1 MNRNDKL
8 KQRLTTSVAVGL
20 AAVAGTMQIGALPVY
35 AAETDTS
42 ENSKAVYKEET
53 VYVNADALGNR
64 TQITVSDWLKN
75 AGKSASVNDKSTLE
89 NIKNVKGEESF
100 VLDGNSLTWDSQGK
114 DIYYQG
120 TTNQELPVSVK
131 LTWYLDGKEISPDE
145 LNGKSGQL
153 KVKIDYKNLS
163 RKTVTVDGK
172 QEEVYTPF
180 VMMTGLILPEE
191 NCSNVVID
199 NGRVISDGNR
209 NIVVGFA
216 MPGMKESLGITEND
230 ALSSEVMLPES
241 LTISAEVTD
250 FSVPST
256 FTVALSDLMENID
269 LDKIADTGDLQ
280 TALDDLEDAAIKLV
294 GGTADLSDGADRLS
308 EGIDSY
314 TEGVDQLSS
323 AVSKYL
329 GDDGELSGK
338 VTEYVNGVNTVV
350 LGIKDYTDGAGTLAD
365 GVISYI
371 NGEEQIADGAEQ
383 LADLSKGL
391 QQVQMAIHQLTQA
404 TDGKTDNDG
413 GKDLKVASQ
422 ALADGTQKM
431 KDALGSEA
439 VKKLMSQVDA
449 MTESGQELI
458 SQAENLEESMQQGI
472 AEPVQNITSQLQ
484 NLSGELQKMTQ
495 LQDNLQAACSRIN
508 MIVNEDNVTI
518 KDAKTKGSS
527 VRQSV
532 ATSVAALE
540 KEKES
545 LQSTD
550 PDAAQKIQDVIDTLN
565 AAGESAGALEN
576 LKELDTVQTDQ
587 LGDAAIDTEA
597 VAQAA
602 DAVRKN
608 MNIFVSTAGE
618 LSQQLPVLQNKI
630 EDMKQS
636 VNTLPDNG
644 LTEFSK
650 QVDQLNKGMQQLNAA
665 IGGEGGLSESISF
678 LDQSV
683 AEDFP
688 KAMQGIDA
696 LNGGFDKLEVYNSQ
710 LLNGAY
716 DLKEAGKT
724 LAGGADTL
732 FAGTNTLSSGLN
744 AIGRQMNEGTSLLT
758 QNSGTLRDGA
768 KALKDGSHTLAES
781 MSQFEEQGTKQL
793 KVTVEE
799 QLGDVVDRL
808 KALNSSEAEYDTF
821 SGKSSSMDGSV
832 KFIIE
837 TEAGED

>member
-1 MNRNDKL
+1 MNGNHKW
-8 KQRLTTSVAVGL
+8 KQRLTTTAAVGL
-20 AAVAGTMQIGALPVY
+20 AAVAGIMQIGALPVY

-53 VYVNADALGNR
+53 VYVNADALGNK
-64 TQITVSDWLKN
+64 TQVTVSDWLKN
-75 AGKSASVNDKSTLE
+75 AGESASVKDKSTLE
-89 NIKNVKGEESF
+89 NIKNIKGDESF

-216 MPGMKESLGITEND
+216 MPGMKESLGIADSDE
-230 ALSSEVMLPES
+230 LSSTITLPES
-241 LTISAEVTD
+241 LTVSAEVTD

-294 GGTADLSDGADRLS
+294 GGTDDLSDGADRLS

-314 TEGVDQLSS
+314 TEGVDQLSN

-350 LGIKDYTDGAGTLAD
+350 LGIKNYTDGAGTLAD

-383 LADLSKGL
+383 LTDLSKGL
-391 QQVQMAIHQLTQA
+391 QQVQAAIHQLTQA

-413 GKDLKVASQ
+413 GKDLKAASQ

-431 KDALGSEA
+431 EDSLGSEA
-439 VKKLMSQVDA
+439 VKKLMNQVVS
-449 MTESGQELI
+449 MTETGQELI
-458 SQAENLEESMQQGI
+458 SQTEGLEESMQQGI
-472 AEPVQNITSQLQ
+472 AEPIQNITSQLQ
-484 NLSGELQKMTQ
+484 NLSAELQKMTQ
-495 LQDNLQAACSRIN
+495 LQDNLQAACGQIN
-508 MIVNEDNVTI
+508 TVVNEDNARIT
-518 KDAKTKGSS
+518 DAKAKGSS

-532 ATSVAALE
+532 AASVAALE
-540 KEKES
+540 EKKES

-550 PDAAQKIQDVIDTLN
+550 PDAAQKIQDAIDTLN
-565 AAGESAGALEN
+565 AAGESAGTLEN
-576 LKELDTVQTDQ
+576 LKELDTVQMDQ
-587 LGDAAIDTEA
+587 LGEAAIDTEA

-602 DAVRKN
+602 EAVREN
-608 MNIFVSTAGE
+608 MSIFLSTAGE
-618 LSQQLPVLQNKI
+618 LGQQLPMLQNKI
-630 EDMKQS
+630 EEMKQS
-636 VNTLPDNG
+636 ANTLPDNG
-644 LTEFSK
+644 LTQLTK
-650 QVDQLNKGMQQLNAA
+650 QVDQLNKGMQQLNEA
-665 IGGEGGLSESISF
+665 IGGEGGLSESISL
-678 LDQSV
+678 LDQST

-696 LNGGFDKLEVYNSQ
+696 LTAGFDKLEVYNSQ

-716 DLKEAGKT
+716 DLKEAGQT
-724 LAGGADTL
+724 LSGGADTL
-732 FAGTNTLSSGLN
+732 SAGTNTLSSGLS

-768 KALKDGSHTLAES
+768 KALKDGSCTLAES
-781 MSQFEEQGTKQL
+781 MRQFEEQGTKQL
-793 KVTVEE
+793 KAIVEE

-821 SGKSSSMDGSV
+821 SGKSSSMDGNV

-837 TEAGED
+837 TEAAE